1 MKILIIGP
9 LGAGKSTLA
18 YEINKRFNLSRLNLD
33 EVCRNPL
40 DGSYYSKEEQFEK
53 LDAFLQR
60 NNDWVIEGSQR
71 CLYEKTMPDLV
82 VDMRINRFV
91 SIWRFTTRFI
101 KAKKL
106 IGKDID
112 KDLPVQA
119 YHYRPISLKRI
130 RRWDEACQEIVKE
143 VTDFLHE
150 NEVKTIKC
158 KDYADYKN
166 VFDFI
171 QKNR

>member
-18 YEINKRFNLSRLNLD
+18 YTINKYFNLPRLNLD
-33 EVCRNPL
+33 EICRNPL
-40 DGSYYSKEEQFEK
+40 DGSYYSKEEQFGK
-53 LDAFLQR
+53 LDAFLQK
-60 NNDWVIEGSQR
+60 NSNWVIEGSQR
-71 CLYEKTMPDLV
+71 HLYEKTTPDLI

-112 KDLPVQA
+112 KELPVQA

-130 RRWDEACQEIVKE
+130 REWDKSCQEIVKE
-143 VTDFLHE
+143 ITDFLLK
-150 NEVKTIKC
+150 NKVTIIKC
-158 KDYADYKN
+158 KNYADYKN
-166 VFDFI
+166 IFNFI
-171 QKNR
+171 RKNR